1 MAFLEGRL
9 YRSDSDRNA
18 ANATPSLFTQGHAT
32 PTATPG
38 LDNNPVGEI
47 VGLLALSS
55 SEAPAYVG
63 SSSGLSLA
71 ADLGEM
77 VQTSVWNQFI
87 QKMQQQQNKSLI
99 NNSRNTRGRTHGPS
113 EQPTAPEIQDRSR
126 TEELLPAN
134 VEPPTD
140 EMGARILDTYF
151 TRLHSRYPFLNQ
163 KQVWQIHEDRW
174 RLAKTKREDL
184 TRSDR
189 FAIFKLNIVYAI
201 GATMLQLSE
210 KYAYTAPEVRW
221 DPIAM
226 IDAILI
232 TSSDSIPQHYSMFRR
247 CVRRDLSTTSKPW
260 FFLSCTICE
269 LPPAMGCGT

>member
-1 MAFLEGRL
+1 VLEERVAFLERRL
-9 YRSDSDRNA
+9 NQPDSGQNSTHA
-18 ANATPSLFTQGHAT
+18 VPSLFSPQSHAT
-32 PTATPG
+32 PQTASG
-38 LDNNPVGEI
+38 LDNNPVGDI

-87 QKMQQQQNKSLI
+87 SKMKHQQNKSLI
-99 NNSRNTRGRTHGPS
+99 NNSRNTQGRTNGLPEHS
-113 EQPTAPEIQDRSR
+113 TAR
-126 TEELLPAN
+126 TEEMLPVN
-134 VEPPTD
+134 GEPPTD

-163 KQVWQIHEDRW
+163 KEVWKIHEDRW

-210 KYAYTAPEVRW
+210 KYAYTAPEV
-221 DPIAM
+221 
-226 IDAILI
+226 
-232 TSSDSIPQHYSMFRR
+232 
-247 CVRRDLSTTSKPW
+247 SK
-260 FFLSCTICE
+260 SAYKVSRSEC
-269 LPPAMGCGT
+269 

>member
-1 MAFLEGRL
+1 MHSYTRVLEDRVAFLERRL
-9 YRSDSDRNA
+9 NQSDHNA
-18 ANATPSLFTQGHAT
+18 PNAIPSLSTPQSHAT
-32 PTATPG
+32 PQTASG

-87 QKMQQQQNKSLI
+87 TKMQQQQNKSLL
-99 NNSRNTRGRTHGPS
+99 NSSRNTQGQVHGPT
-113 EQPTAPEIQDRSR
+113 EQISAR
-126 TEELLPAN
+126 TEEVVPAN
-134 VEPPTD
+134 GDPPTD
-140 EMGARILDTYF
+140 EMGAKILDTYF
-151 TRLHSRYPFLNQ
+151 TRLHSRYPFLNK
-163 KQVWQIHEDRW
+163 KQVWKIHEDRW

-210 KYAYTAPEVRW
+210 KYAYTAPEV
-221 DPIAM
+221 
-226 IDAILI
+226 
-232 TSSDSIPQHYSMFRR
+232 SEYQSK
-247 CVRRDLSTTSKPW
+247 TTQ
-260 FFLSCTICE
+260 C
-269 LPPAMGCGT
+269 

>member
-1 MAFLEGRL
+1 
-9 YRSDSDRNA
+9 
-18 ANATPSLFTQGHAT
+18 
-32 PTATPG
+32 
-38 LDNNPVGEI
+38 

-63 SSSGLSLA
+63 ASSGLSLA
-71 ADLGEM
+71 ANLGEM

-87 QKMQQQQNKSLI
+87 SKMQQQQNNSLI
-99 NNSRNTRGRTHGPS
+99 NNSRNTAGRVHGPS
-113 EQPTAPEIQDRSR
+113 EQPSAPRIQDRSTR
-126 TEELLPAN
+126 VDGLLPAN

-210 KYAYTAPEVRW
+210 KYAYTAPEVIRNV
-221 DPIAM
+221 ITK
-226 IDAILI
+226 ID
-232 TSSDSIPQHYSMFRR
+232 
-247 CVRRDLSTTSKPW
+247 
-260 FFLSCTICE
+260 
-269 LPPAMGCGT
+269 

>member
-1 MAFLEGRL
+1 MTFLERRL
-9 YRSDSDRNA
+9 NQSDSDHNA
-18 ANATPSLFTQGHAT
+18 RNATPSLFTPEGHVT
-32 PTATPG
+32 PQTATSG

-71 ADLGEM
+71 ANLGEM

-87 QKMQQQQNKSLI
+87 SKMQQQQNNSLI
-99 NNSRNTRGRTHGPS
+99 NNSRNTAGRVYGPS
-113 EQPTAPEIQDRSR
+113 EQPSAPRIQDRSAR
-126 TEELLPAN
+126 MDDLPPAN

-163 KQVWQIHEDRW
+163 KQVWQIHDDRW

-210 KYAYTAPEVRW
+210 KYAYTSPEVIR
-221 DPIAM
+221 I
-226 IDAILI
+226 
-232 TSSDSIPQHYSMFRR
+232 
-247 CVRRDLSTTSKPW
+247 STQKP
-260 FFLSCTICE
+260 
-269 LPPAMGCGT
+269 A